1 MDRPLGANW
10 DFIAFYMIL
19 YVFYF
24 YFKSYFI
31 LDPILFYLS
40 IYRYIYIYIS
50 YLILDDLDSSE

>member
-1 MDRPLGANW
+1 MCGPATGSQLG
-10 DFIAFYMIL
+10 FHSIL
-19 YVFYF
+19 YDFYF

-40 IYRYIYIYIS
+40 IYRYIYIS

>member
-1 MDRPLGANW
+1 MCGPATGSQLG
-10 DFIAFYMIL
+10 FHSIL
-19 YVFYF
+19 YDFYF